1 LVQAIQNEVA
11 LFAIFGKRVYDEEL
25 PDFAIARMPRPTV
38 VLMRSGGAPT
48 AGGSS
53 YNDFSS
59 TRVDVRVFAWKT
71 IQSAADLE
79 LKVFDL
85 LRNMPTQTIGD
96 CLIYS
101 LLAAGGPIAV
111 RVMPFPR
118 VQGYPDTEASDVS
131 TRWPYVQRSWSIL
144 AADVAAA

>member
-1 LVQAIQNEVA
+1 MSAAPTLSAIVGGR
-11 LFAIFGKRVYDEEL
+11 IYDEEI
-25 PDFAIARMPRPTV
+25 PDFAIARMPRPTL
-38 VLMRSGGAPT
+38 VLMRAGGSPV

-53 YNDFSS
+53 YNDFSA

-79 LKVFDL
+79 LKVFDV
-85 LRNMPTQTIGD
+85 LRNLPTSTVGD
-96 CLIYS
+96 CVIYS
-101 LLAAGGPIAV
+101 IVASGGPIAI

-118 VQGYPDTEASDVS
+118 IQGYPDTEAADVS